1 MYKHLLINCK
11 SVNWEIVEQSE
22 NELMKNFEQIFERLH
37 VMREGLQRVFLMNL
51 KALRQFDAKDL
62 CQKVKDKKLEP
73 SVLKSLV
80 QFARVNADGKLVLS
94 ADQIREQVSKIAQ
107 PWLDSNR
114 TIVDKIQDTNVFL
127 DTKLETMEVFKQ
139 KDQLVPL

>member
-1 MYKHLLINCK
+1 
-11 SVNWEIVEQSE
+11 
-22 NELMKNFEQIFERLH
+22 
-37 VMREGLQRVFLMNL
+37 MREGLQRVFLMNL

-80 QFARVNADGKLVLS
+80 QFATVNADGKMVLS

-139 KDQLVPL
+139 KDQLVPV